1 MNCLLQKATIISD
14 ACSGVFSLAYPTVAL
29 RLTLGHNAQQKQP
42 HIPLAHDC
50 MYYQYFGLNEAPF
63 SIAVNPR
70 YLFMSARHRDALAHL
85 LYGVGTGGGFILLTG
100 EVGTGKTTINRC
112 LLEQLPHD
120 TDIAIILNPALNAME
135 LLASACDELGIE
147 YNPDNHTL
155 KTLTDKLHTFLLDNH
170 ARGRK
175 TVLLI
180 DEAQHLDFDVL
191 EQIRLLTNLETN
203 SEKLLQII
211 LIGQPELAQMLAR
224 PELRQLNQRITA
236 RYNLEPL
243 NLDETGAYIHHRL
256 QVAGMSPERIIFPDS
271 IVRGIHKHTRGI
283 PRVINVLCDRVL
295 LGAYGR
301 NKTSAD
307 RSMLKLAVEEVL
319 GEPGGKPSSWR
330 WPLAAAMVLL
340 AVVLGWWQL
349 TEHRSVENRQLQR
362 PAAPVQQQL
371 PVAEPFTESVT
382 VTELPQELVAADTVK
397 LPIVEASRQSAAP
410 GDHTMAAAMLPPG
423 WAMTYLWPLYSSA
436 PAPQETC
443 PEVVHAGVACVA
455 SEAQTWDEL
464 AIFDRPLLLH
474 IVTPQRFAAQVL
486 LLGIDGA
493 TASVLTKEGVATLAL
508 AELAPLW
515 TGLYSFLWHP
525 PAGFERALALGDSSP
540 VVGEVAQLFARLDG
554 RQRPL
559 ADRRFSSGLQQRVRL
574 FQQQHGLDDDGV
586 VGVRTLLKLNEQL
599 GIDVT
604 ASAAR
609 RQLQLSLAPSPSPSV
624 QESATL

>member
-1 MNCLLQKATIISD
+1 
-14 ACSGVFSLAYPTVAL
+14 
-29 RLTLGHNAQQKQP
+29 
-42 HIPLAHDC
+42 

-135 LLASACDELGIE
+135 LLASACDELGIA
-147 YNPDNHTL
+147 YDPDNHTL
-155 KTLTDKLHTFLLDNH
+155 KTLTDKLHTYLLDNH

-180 DEAQHLDFDVL
+180 DEAQHLDFNVL

-256 QVAGMSPERIIFPDS
+256 QVAGMSPERIIFPTAV
-271 IVRGIHKHTRGI
+271 VRGIHKHTRGI
-283 PRVINVLCDRVL
+283 PRVINVLCDRIL

-301 NKTSAD
+301 NKTQAD
-307 RSMLKLAVEEVL
+307 HSMLQLAVKEVL
-319 GEPGGKPSSWR
+319 GETAGNQSSR
-330 WPLAAAMVLL
+330 WWPAALVTLLLAAAAAWWLL
-340 AVVLGWWQL
+340 AGSPGLQNMESPHAVLPSPATAPAAQQD
-349 TEHRSVENRQLQR
+349 TAVQSKAAPLQEAAGAGAA
-362 PAAPVQQQL
+362 AAPVI
-371 PVAEPFTESVT
+371 AAF
-382 VTELPQELVAADTVK
+382 PQPK
-397 LPIVEASRQSAAP
+397 AP
-410 GDHTMAAAMLPPG
+410 GPGIMAAVMLSPGEAMLR
-423 WAMTYLWPLYSSA
+423 LWPLYSSS
-436 PAPQETC
+436 PIPQDPCTSA
-443 PEVVHAGVACVA
+443 VYAGVACVEA
-455 SEAQTWDEL
+455 DAQTWDDL
-464 AIFDRPLLLH
+464 AVFDRPLLLN
-474 IVTPQRFAAQVL
+474 IITPQRFAAEVL
-486 LLGIDGA
+486 LLGMEGS
-493 TASVLTKEGVATLAL
+493 TARVLTGEGVATLAL

-515 TGLYSFLWHP
+515 TGRYAFLWHP
-525 PAGFERALALGDSSP
+525 PAGFERPLALGDNSP
-540 VVGEVAQLFARLDG
+540 VVGEVARLFAALDG
-554 RQRPL
+554 RERPL
-559 ADRRFSSGLQQRVRL
+559 ADRRFNSGLQQRVRL
-574 FQQQHGLDDDGV
+574 FQQQHRLDDDGV

-599 GIDVT
+599 GVDVT
-604 ASAAR
+604 ASEAQ
-609 RQLQLSLAPSPSPSV
+609 RQLQAAT
-624 QESATL
+624 QERASQ